1 MACIRKMN
9 GKFRVDINKKG
20 FPRIAKRFLD
30 LKTARRW
37 AKEIELQMER
47 NQFDGFTSS
56 GTTLKEILIKYRDEK
71 TILKKGCREETSK
84 INLII
89 NHNIALHGIMML
101 KSHHIHKFMKDLG
114 KTRKPNTINKYVNII
129 CHAWRVAKKEW
140 GISVPRD
147 NPCDMVTMNRYN
159 DSRDRVLTIE
169 EYQKLLEKAELSNL
183 PQLKDIIEFAYHTG
197 ARRGEILRMS
207 RNHVD
212 WNRKVITF
220 YDTKNGEDRT
230 IPLSE
235 KVLSILKKYRF
246 GDRIFPISEYRIEK
260 HFRIA
265 RKRAEI
271 TDFRL
276 HDLRACFIT
285 NAFLSG
291 LSVAEVSALSG
302 HKSWSELK
310 RYSRIKPEDLLGKV
324 NNIVSISKK
333 VNG

>member
-1 MACIRKMN
+1 
-9 GKFRVDINKKG
+9 
-20 FPRIAKRFLD
+20 
-30 LKTARRW
+30 
-37 AKEIELQMER
+37 
-47 NQFDGFTSS
+47 
-56 GTTLKEILIKYRDEK
+56 
-71 TILKKGCREETSK
+71 
-84 INLII
+84 
-89 NHNIALHGIMML
+89 
-101 KSHHIHKFMKDLG
+101 
-114 KTRKPNTINKYVNII
+114 
-129 CHAWRVAKKEW
+129 
-140 GISVPRD
+140 
-147 NPCDMVTMNRYN
+147 MVTMNRYN